1 MSVTSQ
7 VRAMVGC
14 LNIFHFIVILQSM
27 FQLTLTRSEAQLSW
41 SMTSILGGLP
51 PPPASITKSTIMTK
65 STTQEQKISLMK
77 KEIFAKIYRQIQKTA
92 NAANKDLGRLSKKFM
107 LNWSQNHR
115 RLSPFFPLVPLELKR
130 ITSKIRKNPQTTDM
144 DKKNKN
150 LKSFGRAGLNE
161 LALRLI
167 KKKRSQ

>member
-7 VRAMVGC
+7 VTAMAGFFNFV
-14 LNIFHFIVILQSM
+14 HFILILQSI
-27 FQLTLTRSEAQLSW
+27 FELTLTRSEAQLSW

-51 PPPASITKSTIMTK
+51 PPPTSITKSTIMTK

-77 KEIFAKIYRQIQKTA
+77 KDILAKIYRQIQKTA

-130 ITSKIRKNPQTTDM
+130 ITSKMRKNAQTTDM
-144 DKKNKN
+144 EKKNKN

-161 LALRLI
+161 LALRLV
-167 KKKRSQ
+167 KKRSQ

>member
-1 MSVTSQ
+1 
-7 VRAMVGC
+7 MVGC
-14 LNIFHFIVILQSM
+14 LNIVHFILILSSI

-51 PPPASITKSTIMTK
+51 PPPTSITKSTIMTK

-92 NAANKDLGRLSKKFM
+92 NAANKDLGRLSKKFL

-115 RLSPFFPLVPLELKR
+115 RLSPFFPLVPLELERGKLRR
-130 ITSKIRKNPQTTDM
+130 ITAKMRKTAHTSDM
-144 DKKNKN
+144 DKKDNK

-161 LALRLI
+161 LALRLM